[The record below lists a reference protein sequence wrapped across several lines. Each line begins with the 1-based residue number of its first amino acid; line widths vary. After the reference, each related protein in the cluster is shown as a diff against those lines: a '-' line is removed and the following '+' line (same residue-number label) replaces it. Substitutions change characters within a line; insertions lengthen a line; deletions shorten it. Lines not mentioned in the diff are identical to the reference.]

1 MDISIREMPGRK
13 KMLHRNM
20 LLRKIVRRNQVRRN
34 QVRRNQVR
42 RQRLLRKQSL
52 LKMMHQSMLLRKSLS
67 ELHFLRSI
75 TFIML
80 LLPFL
85 PIWQLHFPFM
95 KSSGDWQMY
104 TAASA
109 AWNILQSA
117 EFPYR

>member
-1 MDISIREMPGRK
+1 
-13 KMLHRNM
+13 MLHRNM
-20 LLRKIVRRNQVRRN
+20 LLRKQS
-34 QVRRNQVR
+34 
-42 RQRLLRKQSL
+42 LRKMIYQR
-52 LKMMHQSMLLRKSLS
+52 MLLRKSLS

-85 PIWQLHFPFM
+85 PIWRLHFPVR
-95 KSSGDWQMY
+95 KSSGGWQMY